1 MKNLFIFAI
10 SFILLLNSACDSDE
24 KSTTHCEYPLLLTL
38 DKNQCFAQTTDICV
52 KTNNETTNNVVT
64 SICKDTPD
72 GTLYIHATAGL
83 DILEDGWET
92 CDQTISTAETFTE
105 GDCLLQ
111 GDPESGVEYICVPD
125 SSIYLISEDE
135 NSCIASPHTL
145 DSCLIVSTAS
155 ANNPNNIWQFY
166 CLETEEGTI
175 VSRYSAVPINH
186 FLTEGWAACNFCFYK
201 VPVEY
206 CCTITD

>member
-10 SFILLLNSACDSDE
+10 SFTLLLSSACDSDD

-52 KTNNETTNNVVT
+52 KTGNESFNNIVT

-72 GTLYIHATAGL
+72 GTLYIHATVGL

-105 GDCLLQ
+105 GDCLLH
-111 GDPESGVEYICVPD
+111 GDPEGGEYYFCAAD
-125 SSIYLISEDE
+125 SSMYLISEDE
-135 NSCIASPHTL
+135 NSCVASPYTF
-145 DSCLIVSTAS
+145 DSCLIINRVF
-155 ANNPNNIWQFY
+155 ANDVDVTYY
-166 CLETEEGTI
+166 CLETEEGTV
-175 VSRYSAVPINH
+175 VSQQFGAPMIDILS
-186 FLTEGWAACNFCFYK
+186 EGWAVCNFCFYK
-201 VPVEY
+201 IPVEY